1 MPPLDFSARRLGPR
15 RLSRFGPAPSPA
27 DRSTRAAATGWTPSQ
42 RGPQALIR
50 AWLGC
55 LVERRIR
62 RKGIDLSELTF
73 LPEGARL
80 PLLRNGT
87 DPVPELAELR
97 ARCPVQRLDLPF
109 GFAVHLVTGYDPA
122 RAVLADR
129 DSYSN
134 DMQHLFHDAG
144 PGSAADVGG
153 LGFTDP
159 PLHTR
164 LRKLVAPEFTRHRLE
179 KLEPAIE
186 TIVARRLDELA
197 AAGSPAD
204 LAAHVSSRVPMDVI
218 CELLGLDDTDHEAFV
233 RLGTQRFDA
242 TGGTAASLGAVSE
255 QKRMLLDVV
264 ARQRRAPGPG
274 LIGRILLAEGDIL
287 SDNDLAG
294 VVDGIVTGGYDT
306 TASTISLG
314 TAVLLR
320 DPAHAAIVR
329 EGSRADVDRLV
340 EELLRYL
347 TVVQVAFPRFAKRDL
362 ELFGCPVRKGDVVGA
377 SLSGAD
383 RDPAWAGSG
392 PDRFDPTRSPTGGG
406 HLAFGH
412 GMHRCVGAE
421 LARMELRIVL
431 PALFRR
437 FPDLALAVPED
448 QLAWRRLSFV
458 YGVEELPLAF

>member
-1 MPPLDFSARRLGPR
+1 MPTTEPLPQSRTSAKRRRGPR
-15 RLSRFGPAPSPA
+15 AL
-27 DRSTRAAATGWTPSQ
+27 AA
-42 RGPQALIR
+42 
-50 AWLGC
+50 AWLGR
-55 LVERRIR
+55 LVQWRIR
-62 RKGIDLSELTF
+62 RKGLDLSELTF

-87 DPVPELAELR
+87 DPVPELADVR
-97 ARCPVQRLDLPF
+97 ARCPVQRLDMPF
-109 GFAVHLVTGYDPA
+109 GFAVHLVTGYEQA
-122 RAVLADR
+122 RSVLADG

-134 DMQHLFHDAG
+134 DMRHLFKDAG

-159 PLHTR
+159 PVHTR
-164 LRKLVAPEFTRHRLE
+164 LRKLVAPEFTRARLRE
-179 KLEPAIE
+179 LEPRVEAI
-186 TIVARRLDELA
+186 TARRLDELA

-218 CELLGLDDTDHEAFV
+218 CELLGLDDSDHEAFV
-233 RLGTQRFDA
+233 QLGTQRFDA

-264 ARQRRAPGPG
+264 ARQRQAPGPG
-274 LIGRILLAEGDIL
+274 LIGRILEAEGDAI

-294 VVDGIVTGGYDT
+294 LVDGIVTGGYET

-320 DPAHAAIVR
+320 DPAHAALVR
-329 EGSRADVDRLV
+329 DGSPADIELLV
-340 EELLRYL
+340 EEMLRYL

-362 ELFGCPVRKGDVVGA
+362 ELFGCPVRQEDVVA
-377 SLSGAD
+377 ISLSGAD
-383 RDPAWAGSG
+383 RDPAWAGAE
-392 PDRFDPTRSPTGGG
+392 PDRFDPTRSPSGGG

-412 GMHRCVGAE
+412 GLHRCVGAE
-421 LARMELRIVL
+421 LARMELRIVF

-437 FPDLALAVPED
+437 FPDLALAVPEEE
-448 QLAWRRLSFV
+448 LAWRRLSFV
-458 YGVEELPLAF
+458 YGVEDLPVAF

>member
-1 MPPLDFSARRLGPR
+1 MSATESTPPRPVPADLFARLLRGPR
-15 RLSRFGPAPSPA
+15 
-27 DRSTRAAATGWTPSQ
+27 
-42 RGPQALIR
+42 ALVT
-50 AWLGC
+50 AWLGR
-55 LVERRIR
+55 LVQWRIR
-62 RKGIDLSELTF
+62 RKGLDLSELTF

-97 ARCPVQRLDLPF
+97 ARCPVQQLDMPF
-109 GFAVHLVTGYDPA
+109 GFAVHLVTGYEQA
-122 RAVLADR
+122 RSVLADGS
-129 DSYSN
+129 SYSN
-134 DMQHLFHDAG
+134 DMQHLFRDAG

-164 LRKLVAPEFTRHRLE
+164 LRKLVAPEFTRARLARLE
-179 KLEPAIE
+179 PMID
-186 TIVARRLDELA
+186 TIVARRLDDLA

-218 CELLGLDDTDHEAFV
+218 CELLGLDDADHDAFV

-255 QKRMLLDVV
+255 QKTMLLDVV
-264 ARQRRAPGPG
+264 ARQRREPGSG
-274 LIGRILLAEGDIL
+274 LIGRILAAEGDAI

-294 VVDGIVTGGYDT
+294 VVDGIVTGGYET
-306 TASTISLG
+306 TASTISMG

-320 DPAHAAIVR
+320 DPEHAALVR
-329 EGSRADVDRLV
+329 NGSTADVDLAV

-347 TVVQVAFPRFAKRDL
+347 TVVQVAFPRFAKQDL
-362 ELFGCPVRKGDVVGA
+362 ELFGCPVRKDDVVA
-377 SLSGAD
+377 ISLSGAD
-383 RDPAWAGSG
+383 RDPAWAGAD
-392 PDRFDPTRSPTGGG
+392 PDRFDPTRSPSGGG

-421 LARMELRIVL
+421 LARLELRIVL
-431 PALFRR
+431 PALLRR

-448 QLAWRRLSFV
+448 QLSWRRLSFV
-458 YGVEELPLAF
+458 YGVEELPVSF